1 MADVEIM
8 IVDDE
13 RIVALDIKNTL
24 ERLGYKVPAICST
37 GEEAVAAAQE
47 LSPDLILMDIKLKGE
62 MDGVRAAELIHTRQG
77 TPIIFLTAYSDEK
90 TLERAKLSE
99 PFGYLIKPFEER
111 ELHSNIEI
119 ALYKIRSERELR
131 SAKQTA
137 ERASQHKSAFLA
149 NMSHEIRSPMNGIIG
164 MTELALDTD
173 LTDEQRD
180 FLETVRDSAET
191 LLRII
196 NDILDF
202 SKIEARK
209 MELARVDFDLKAVL
223 EKALKPHRHA
233 CERKGIFCSLHL
245 SPEVPPRLNGDPGR
259 LGQIIGNLVSNAVKF
274 TDTGGVEVEV
284 NMVTV
289 PVGREEP
296 EARTLAL
303 QPSPVKLLFSVRD
316 SGLGIPQEK
325 HREIFES
332 YLQAP
337 TARQYGGTG
346 LGLAIAK
353 ELAEMMG
360 GAIWLRSRAG
370 MGSTFYFTA
379 TFQPPS
385 VLSLRHTAPDPLPAQ
400 DARPLQILVADDNIV
415 SQRLV
420 LRLLDKLG
428 HQAACVS
435 NGVQALDAL
444 RTRQFDIVLTNIQMP
459 EMDGLELL
467 RRIRSGEALG
477 TTATMPVVA
486 VTAHALKGDKERFLA
501 AGMDGYIA
509 KPVNAAEFHR
519 VLIQTAAKL
528 SRG

>member
-1 MADVEIM
+1 MAEVEIM

-37 GEEAVAAAQE
+37 GEEAVEKAAE
-47 LSPDLILMDIKLKGE
+47 LTPDLILMDIKLRGE
-62 MDGVRAAELIHTRQG
+62 MDGVQAAELIHTRQG

-119 ALYKIRSERELR
+119 ALFKVRAERQLR

-209 MELARVDFDLKAVL
+209 MELAKVDFDLRATL
-223 EKALKPHRHA
+223 DKALKPHRHA
-233 CERKGIFCSLHL
+233 CERKGIFCSLHI
-245 SPEVPPRLNGDPGR
+245 SPDVPPRLNGDPGR
-259 LGQIIGNLVSNAVKF
+259 LGQIIGNLVSNAVKY
-274 TDTGGVEVEV
+274 TDAGGVEVEV

-289 PVGREEP
+289 PLSREEV
-296 EARTLAL
+296 EARARAM

-325 HREIFES
+325 HREIFEC

-353 ELAEMMG
+353 ELAEMMA
-360 GAIWLRSRAG
+360 GAIWLRSRPG
-370 MGSTFYFTA
+370 LGSTFYFTA
-379 TFQPPS
+379 TFQPPA
-385 VLSLRHTAPDPLPAQ
+385 VLAPRPAAAESLPAGS
-400 DARPLQILVADDNIV
+400 ARCLEVLMVDDNIV
-415 SQRLV
+415 SQRLAV
-420 LRLLDKLG
+420 RLLEKQG
-428 HQAACVS
+428 HQAVCAG
-435 NGVQALDAL
+435 NGLQALDAL
-444 RTRQFDIVLTNIQMP
+444 QTRRFDMVLTNIQMP

-467 RRIRSGEALG
+467 EHIRNGAVPGLSPSI
-477 TTATMPVVA
+477 PVVA
-486 VTAHALKGDKERFLA
+486 ITAHALKGDRERFLA

-509 KPVNAAEFHR
+509 KPVNAAEFQR
-519 VLIQTAAKL
+519 VLTQVA
-528 SRG
+528 SRLPAE

>member
-37 GEEAVAAAQE
+37 GEEAVDKAAE
-47 LSPDLILMDIKLKGE
+47 LTPDLILMDIKLRGE
-62 MDGVRAAELIHTRQG
+62 MDGVQAAELIHTHQG

-119 ALYKIRSERELR
+119 ALFKVRAERELR

-209 MELARVDFDLKAVL
+209 MELAKVDFDLRATL
-223 EKALKPHRHA
+223 DKALKPHRHA
-233 CERKGIFCSLHL
+233 CERKGIFCSLHI
-245 SPEVPPRLNGDPGR
+245 SPDVPPRLNGDPGR
-259 LGQIIGNLVSNAVKF
+259 LGQIIGNLVSNAVKY
-274 TDTGGVEVEV
+274 TDAGGLEVEV

-289 PVGREEP
+289 PMSREEV
-296 EARTLAL
+296 EARALAM

-316 SGLGIPQEK
+316 SGLGIPPEK
-325 HREIFES
+325 HGEIFES

-360 GAIWLRSRAG
+360 GAIWLRSRPG
-370 MGSTFYFTA
+370 LGSTFYFTA
-379 TFQPPS
+379 TFQPPA
-385 VLSLRHTAPDPLPAQ
+385 VLAPRPTVEAAPVGDAHPLEV
-400 DARPLQILVADDNIV
+400 LVVDDNIV
-415 SQRLV
+415 SQRLAV
-420 LRLLDKLG
+420 RLLEKQG
-428 HQAACVS
+428 HQAVCAG
-435 NGVQALDAL
+435 NGLQALDVL
-444 RTRQFDIVLTNIQMP
+444 RIRRFDMVLTNIQMP

-467 RRIRSGEALG
+467 ERIRSGAVPGLNPHI
-477 TTATMPVVA
+477 PVVA
-486 VTAHALKGDKERFLA
+486 VTAHALKGDRERFLA

-509 KPVNAAEFHR
+509 KPVNATEFHR
-519 VLIQTAAKL
+519 VLASTAA
-528 SRG
+528 